1 MERKNAWETYDEG
14 QLEGLEKLNREYRE
28 FLDNSKTVSG
38 AGGTDGVRQEA
49 AGGRQGLQRMDE

>member
-28 FLDNSKTVSG
+28 FLDNSKTERECIDNIDNNLD
-38 AGGTDGVRQEA
+38 AER
-49 AGGRQGLQRMDE
+49 

>member
-28 FLDNSKTVSG
+28 FLDNSKTE
-38 AGGTDGVRQEA
+38 RE
-49 AGGRQGLQRMDE
+49 